1 MPDTSGHVQGTP
13 SLPYQPY
20 DATSEGTVAGWKSV
34 DPNSGP
40 CDMNGN
46 ATGDFESGSGWKQ
59 T

>member
-1 MPDTSGHVQGTP
+1 MPDGPAPIVGTP
-13 SLPYQPY
+13 NLPYHPY

-34 DPNSGP
+34 DANSGP

-46 ATGDFESGSGWKQ
+46 ATGDFESGDGWKQ

>member
-46 ATGDFESGSGWKQ
+46 TTGDFDSGSGWKQ

>member
-1 MPDTSGHVQGTP
+1 MPDGPAPIVGTP
-13 SLPYQPY
+13 NLAYQPY
-20 DATSEGTVAGWKSV
+20 DATIEGTVAGWKSV

-46 ATGDFESGSGWKQ
+46 VTGDFESGDGWKQ